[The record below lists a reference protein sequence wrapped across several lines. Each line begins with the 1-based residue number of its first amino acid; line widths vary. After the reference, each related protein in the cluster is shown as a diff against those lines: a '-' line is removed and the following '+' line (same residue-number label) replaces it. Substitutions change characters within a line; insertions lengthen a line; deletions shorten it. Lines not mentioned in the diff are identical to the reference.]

1 MKKLNLYGGAVHVN
15 RKYIAPSASFV
26 NRIWQYLSISAYVIF
41 IFGLAI
47 KPNKFELHGLGAQL
61 PDFIYKISSISAYLY
76 LYGVGVFFI
85 FLFKAKDAGC
95 KRVPPALIM
104 FTFFYLYMVIRL
116 FFDGFSTDKVVV
128 GFLGQIVLSLFLIG
142 HFRNGKF
149 LVQRIED
156 FILSLSVWA
165 LLYTLMTFGS
175 LLAGYGYSHGDT
187 IRFFGITSHPNTAG
201 FHLAISTISLLDFLV
216 RRAKGYFLHIIY
228 GTNFLLAIYLCA
240 LTGSRT
246 SMSMCVISIFLYSY
260 LTYGNTHF
268 SKISVLSIFAL
279 LSASL
284 FFLLTT
290 NVFVGNDFINRM
302 FFSGDSRSEAW
313 QSMLDV
319 VMSNPWL
326 GMGMEV
332 LGIGSESSYLK
343 ALAISGLIF
352 GMLFIGAVLSSAYYA
367 FTMLSFKKILQ
378 SKISS
383 LPLFITLLLELM
395 WSGMLEGTLV
405 EMASLGAFLF
415 LLASHIIY
423 CGYKNYLRENKFFIV
438 NRKINSK
445 SSAARLLVTLR
456 GNGL

>member
-1 MKKLNLYGGAVHVN
+1 MNSFGCAINEN
-15 RKYIAPSASFV
+15 RKHLAPSSSFI
-26 NRIWQYLSISAYVIF
+26 NRIWQYLIISAYVIF

-61 PDFIYKISSISAYLY
+61 PDIIYRISSTSIYLY
-76 LYGVGVFFI
+76 LYGISVFFI
-85 FLFKAKDAGC
+85 FLVKAKGVGC

-104 FTFFYLYMVIRL
+104 FTFFYIYMVVRL
-116 FFDGFSTDKVVV
+116 FFDGFSTEKVIA
-128 GFLGQIVLSLFLIG
+128 GFFGQIIIALFLIG
-142 HFRNGKF
+142 YYRDGKF
-149 LVQRIED
+149 LAQRIED
-156 FILSLSVWA
+156 FILALSVWA

-216 RRAKGYFLHIIY
+216 RRAKGYFLHITY
-228 GTNFLLAIYLCA
+228 GTTFLLAIYLCA

-246 SMSMCVISIFLYSY
+246 SMSMCVLSIFLYSY
-260 LTYGNTHF
+260 LAFGNSRNSKNYVILIF
-268 SKISVLSIFAL
+268 STLTAFFL
-279 LSASL
+279 
-284 FFLLTT
+284 FLLTT
-290 NVFVGNDFINRM
+290 NVFAGNDFINRM

-332 LGIGSESSYLK
+332 LVIGSESSYLK

-352 GMLFIGAVLSSAYYA
+352 GMLFIGSVLSSAYYA

-383 LPLFITLLLELM
+383 LPLFITLLFALM

-423 CGYKNYLRENKFFIV
+423 CGYKNSLRENKFFIV
-438 NRKINSK
+438 NRKVNSK
-445 SSAARLLVTLR
+445 PSAARLLVTLR